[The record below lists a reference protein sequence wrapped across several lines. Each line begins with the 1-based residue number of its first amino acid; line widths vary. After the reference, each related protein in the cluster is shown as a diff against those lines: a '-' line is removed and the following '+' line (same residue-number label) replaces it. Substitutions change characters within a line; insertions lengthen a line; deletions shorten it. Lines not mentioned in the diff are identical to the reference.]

1 MTRLQTMRVVLG
13 AGCVAVLSAF
23 SVPALAVSYVTSPSQ
38 CPAGQGAIA
47 TGPPSDGVQIYE
59 CIPNPGQPTN
69 QGFPTGTVP
78 YTQGGF
84 KVTTAPID
92 APGWGDSALGSL
104 INGDIAGNGRNG
116 PANDP
121 HVDVSSTRDSGAGVT
136 SASGAVSGQAQSSRT
151 TDIGA
156 GADGHIS
163 ASTAFDL
170 AAYQRLVIAGFFQ
183 YDSQRTSYSS
193 SPTAVF
199 TASTATRNIYT
210 LGGLAQYDAGN
221 SYFGAGVA
229 AELGNGSISGPGD
242 SGNFNSHGYVA
253 AGYVGRVFTLLD
265 TTNSSSAR
273 SPLPTKAPP
282 KPTSGYALNLDLNFH
297 LGYVND
303 QINGFVDSTGFARGP
318 EQIDYWDVGGIAKL
332 YWVLSPSGRITW
344 SPFVAATIDQEF
356 GYSHSLDLPAQAAL
370 PGGDTFFYGSA
381 QTFGGAELGIDALD
395 VSGISFG
402 LKAYYRQSQ
411 EFQVVGGLA
420 YVKFP
425 ILVWLGAA
433 PVTGRN

>member
-1 MTRLQTMRVVLG
+1 MTRLRAIRVVLG
-13 AGCVAVLSAF
+13 TGCVAVLSAF
-23 SVPALAVSYVTSPSQ
+23 SAPAWAVTYVTSPSG

-47 TGPPSDGVQIYE
+47 TGAPSDGVQIYQ

-69 QGFPTGTVP
+69 QGFPSGTVP
-78 YTQGGF
+78 HNSGYA
-84 KVTTAPID
+84 VTTAPVD
-92 APGWGDSALGSL
+92 APGWGDSTLGHL

-116 PANDP
+116 PGDDP
-121 HVDVSSTRDSGAGVT
+121 YVDMYSMRDSGAGVT

-163 ASTAFDL
+163 TSTAFDL
-170 AAYQRLVIAGFFQ
+170 AAYQRLLIAGFLQ
-183 YDSQRTSYSS
+183 YDSQRTSYNS

-199 TASTATRNIYT
+199 TASNATRNIYT
-210 LGGLAQYDAGN
+210 LGGVAQYDAGN
-221 SYFGAGVA
+221 SYLGVGVA
-229 AELGNGSISGPGD
+229 AELGNGSISAPGD

-253 AGYVGRVFTLLD
+253 AAYIGRVFTLLD

-297 LGYVND
+297 VGYVND
-303 QINGFVDSTGFARGP
+303 QINGFVDSTGFARGA

-332 YWVLSPSGRITW
+332 YWVLSPWGRIAW
-344 SPFVAATIDQEF
+344 SPFVAATIDQEL

-425 ILVWLGAA
+425 ILAWLGVA